1 LLGCGDQRGS
11 GPARPAVPAE
21 LQPSL
26 RFVSKASPEYAWEKG
41 APIQALLKAL
51 EVGPGLRVLVL
62 GAGLGYFEYP
72 LARAVGAEGLV
83 TLVTPDSLQPEVLNH
98 QAQKAGLPWLQ
109 AYYLAPGKVEGP
121 GLEPGTYDLCLWF
134 NSFNLLAVDPRFGK
148 TLRGALKPGGRLA
161 VLAPLGTPR
170 FGLDSGWSPA
180 LVAGVFQVLGPDFPV
195 LKRLPEGLKACITVA
210 LPGPVSGVQACL
222 DDNFLVALNG
232 LRRDSSLFFALRR
245 FLPWVQYHSELGQRI
260 SNGDMVHLGWL
271 TYNLFETVDVED
283 EASPQASPEIE
294 YLNTLLLA
302 SLFAVDNPG
311 AHPEAGAGPLS
322 ARPASASYQWHLLCD
337 DQCSRA
343 RLAPWFTHARTES
356 LFSDHDLVVF
366 ERLE

>member
-1 LLGCGDQRGS
+1 MLGCGDQRGLA
-11 GPARPAVPAE
+11 PPRPAPSAE

-26 RFVSKASPEYAWEKG
+26 RFVSKASPQFAWEKG

-51 EVGPGLRVLVL
+51 DLKPGQRVLVL

-83 TLVTPDSLQPEVLNH
+83 RLVTPDSLQPEVLNY
-98 QAQKAGLPWLQ
+98 QAKRSGLPWLQ
-109 AYYLAPGKVEGP
+109 AHYLAPGQWEGP
-121 GLEPGTYDLCLWF
+121 GLEPRTYDLCLWF
-134 NSFNLLAVDPRFGK
+134 NSFNLLALDPRFGQ
-148 TLRGALKPGGRLA
+148 TLKGALKPGGRLA
-161 VLAPLGTPR
+161 VLAPLAAPR

-195 LKRLPEGLKACITVA
+195 LKRLPEGLRTCLEGA
-210 LPGPVSGVQACL
+210 LSGPDSGVQACL
-222 DDNFLVALNG
+222 DDGFLVALNR
-232 LRRDSSLFFALRR
+232 LRQDSSLFFALRR
-245 FLPWVQYHSELGQRI
+245 FLPWVQYHSELGQRL
-260 SNGDMVHLGWL
+260 SNGDLVHLGWL
-271 TYNLFETVDVED
+271 TYNLFESVDVED
-283 EASPQASPEIE
+283 EASPQTSPEIE

-311 AHPEAGAGPLS
+311 AHPEAGAGPLA
-322 ARPASASYQWHLLCD
+322 ARPASASYLWHTLCD

-343 RLAPWFTHARTES
+343 RLAQWFSHTRTES
-356 LFSDHDLVVF
+356 LFSDYDLVVF